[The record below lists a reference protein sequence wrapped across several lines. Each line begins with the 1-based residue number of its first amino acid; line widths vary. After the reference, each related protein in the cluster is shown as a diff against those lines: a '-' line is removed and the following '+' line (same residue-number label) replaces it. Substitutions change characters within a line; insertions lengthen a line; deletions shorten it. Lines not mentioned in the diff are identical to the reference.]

1 MVPQD
6 FVSPLGMIKSR
17 IPHSPQ
23 HNTTVSIRPPLPQDI
38 RGGQQDKA
46 VLRADRGGLSAA
58 RGRRHDVAREHEE
71 PARAHAELPL
81 LQRLLLELPLQDLH
95 RDRTLH
101 LALSHLLVSHCLFVW
116 AYRVTMVVRDYILL
130 TLFLK
135 VLDLAQPLCHFCRI
149 INSPSKIG

>member
-1 MVPQD
+1 MA
-6 FVSPLGMIKSR
+6 SPIRS
-17 IPHSPQ
+17 H
-23 HNTTVSIRPPLPQDI
+23 SIRSSSLPSLQDI

-95 RDRTLH
+95 RDRPLH
-101 LALSHLLVSHCLFVW
+101 LALSHLLVSE
-116 AYRVTMVVRDYILL
+116 
-130 TLFLK
+130 
-135 VLDLAQPLCHFCRI
+135 
-149 INSPSKIG
+149 

>member
-135 VLDLAQPLCHFCRI
+135 VPNLAQPLCHFCRI